1 MHYSHRSPARRYAN
15 VAKMRGLVPRPTPP
29 PASGLLGDLPLARV
43 RVTCAVPGA
52 WCRVQGAWCQPTTA
66 RHKDCTPHRPSSMSP
81 IRPILSCWSSVTL
94 LTGLRPG
101 ANLCEIWQRIVQ
113 CPARCC
119 HVDLWLS
126 WKILDKAAAHGSG
139 GQRGE
144 AYLGQSGGGCRGH
157 GAGDRGD
164 TWHLACGSVWRGLEL
179 ITDHLHSEQTLT
191 PQLYLHSNIYTAIF
205 TQ

>member
-1 MHYSHRSPARRYAN
+1 
-15 VAKMRGLVPRPTPP
+15 MRGLVPRPTPP

-52 WCRVQGAWCQPTTA
+52 WCLVPAHHR
-66 RHKDCTPHRPSSMSP
+66 TPQRLHASSAK
-81 IRPILSCWSSVTL
+81 LNVANSSNFVVL
-94 LTGLRPG
+94 VIGHIAHWFPPCG

-157 GAGDRGD
+157 GAGGRGTPG
-164 TWHLACGSVWRGLEL
+164 TWRVAVFGG
-179 ITDHLHSEQTLT
+179 D
-191 PQLYLHSNIYTAIF
+191 
-205 TQ
+205 